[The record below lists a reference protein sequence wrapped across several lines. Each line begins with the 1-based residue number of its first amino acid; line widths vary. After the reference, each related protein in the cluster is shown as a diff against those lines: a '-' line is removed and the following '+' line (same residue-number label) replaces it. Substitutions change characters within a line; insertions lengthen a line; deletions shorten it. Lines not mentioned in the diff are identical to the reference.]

1 MKMLLKK
8 KKLNILKNYNIMQD
22 LNQGDDYNSNSSFI
36 NNEKESSSRNLKGN
50 LKIESNKEKS
60 SNNDKKNFKVSK
72 ENVYENDL
80 DIIDIITNKEKNS
93 KNKSNVVH
101 EENMFE
107 NIFENMNKEV
117 ISNKLDKNLIV
128 SLNLK
133 EKPFLKK
140 TNIISESSVIDN
152 SLLNKSITNEA
163 KNLIM
168 NVMNK
173 EINHNMFNNSVEEI
187 LNNSKLSNFLKEKE
201 KDQSKYPETE
211 LNSESKKNILKN
223 SMLEDILNTSNF
235 NKSIFDNKICSSE
248 IKSIIV
254 SENREGQANKNYNS
268 NSNNDLKENSTLNS
282 KKVGNAIAKDDVL
295 TKMNKSINILSEQNN
310 PVSDIRPIFD
320 EKFNQMI
327 SYLDE
332 KNKYSNN
339 DNDLNTSSQRNNAKT
354 TKVSPCT
361 NPETLNMAVE
371 LKECKKTIETMK
383 IIIEELRKDNK
394 LKDEHFNLT
403 INEKVNTLKYE
414 YENTMKNNSM
424 LIESLIN
431 EKTKL
436 LDEKIKIEEQ
446 LSNNE
451 KEYNKKL
458 ISMMENFDLERKKDK
473 EAWYTAEKARKKKW
487 EEQKIRDIKE
497 NTIKG
502 LEPEIEKI
510 LQNHKSELFE
520 LEEKLVEELKKQREK
535 LINQHELKISE
546 LREKYTKEKEESVE
560 NEKSMFSQRMRSQNE
575 RFENEHNEE
584 RRRWSSNL
592 NAEISRIE
600 LLREKDKKQ
609 YDDDLRKNEDR
620 FKKILEERDS
630 YYKGKMGEIESR
642 LIEKNKIE
650 IDDIK
655 LKLKKEKELFIDEKQ
670 KEYDIKYNNMK
681 LEINKDKEKQ
691 LELIINKL
699 GDETIMERR
708 KIQVECENKAD
719 SINRTLKIENEQI
732 KQKINELNE
741 KLSAESKVRLML
753 DDTLDELSK
762 KVASFEKDNFY
773 KDKKIMELTSTYND
787 LQLRFNS
794 IHIDSEKKKN
804 YIENEYQ
811 IKLEKSKQEIKLLN
825 EKNEALKNYYE
836 GKIIENKNNYDY
848 QINIIDTKVKKKL
861 DSREEI
867 ISQLQDDLHMKEV
880 AIQKYEELLA
890 KQRKELL
897 MNG

>member
-1 MKMLLKK
+1 MLLKK

-235 NKSIFDNKICSSE
+235 NKSIFDNKIGSSE

-339 DNDLNTSSQRNNAKT
+339 DNDLNTSSQRNNANT

-403 INEKVNTLKYE
+403 INEKINTLKYE

>member
-1 MKMLLKK
+1 M
-8 KKLNILKNYNIMQD
+8 
-22 LNQGDDYNSNSSFI
+22 
-36 NNEKESSSRNLKGN
+36 
-50 LKIESNKEKS
+50 
-60 SNNDKKNFKVSK
+60 
-72 ENVYENDL
+72 
-80 DIIDIITNKEKNS
+80 
-93 KNKSNVVH
+93 
-101 EENMFE
+101 
-107 NIFENMNKEV
+107 
-117 ISNKLDKNLIV
+117 
-128 SLNLK
+128 
-133 EKPFLKK
+133 
-140 TNIISESSVIDN
+140 
-152 SLLNKSITNEA
+152 
-163 KNLIM
+163 
-168 NVMNK
+168 
-173 EINHNMFNNSVEEI
+173 
-187 LNNSKLSNFLKEKE
+187 
-201 KDQSKYPETE
+201 
-211 LNSESKKNILKN
+211 
-223 SMLEDILNTSNF
+223 
-235 NKSIFDNKICSSE
+235 
-248 IKSIIV
+248 
-254 SENREGQANKNYNS
+254 
-268 NSNNDLKENSTLNS
+268 
-282 KKVGNAIAKDDVL
+282 
-295 TKMNKSINILSEQNN
+295 
-310 PVSDIRPIFD
+310 
-320 EKFNQMI
+320 
-327 SYLDE
+327 
-332 KNKYSNN
+332 
-339 DNDLNTSSQRNNAKT
+339 
-354 TKVSPCT
+354 
-361 NPETLNMAVE
+361 
-371 LKECKKTIETMK
+371 
-383 IIIEELRKDNK
+383 
-394 LKDEHFNLT
+394 
-403 INEKVNTLKYE
+403 
-414 YENTMKNNSM
+414 
-424 LIESLIN
+424 
-431 EKTKL
+431 
-436 LDEKIKIEEQ
+436 
-446 LSNNE
+446 
-451 KEYNKKL
+451 
-458 ISMMENFDLERKKDK
+458 
-473 EAWYTAEKARKKKW
+473 
-487 EEQKIRDIKE
+487 
-497 NTIKG
+497 
-502 LEPEIEKI
+502 
-510 LQNHKSELFE
+510 
-520 LEEKLVEELKKQREK
+520 EEKLVEELKKQREK

-804 YIENEYQ
+804 YIENEYH

>member
-1 MKMLLKK
+1 MLLKK

-235 NKSIFDNKICSSE
+235 NKSIFDNKIGSSE

>member
-1 MKMLLKK
+1 MLLKK

-235 NKSIFDNKICSSE
+235 NKSIFDNKIGSSE

-339 DNDLNTSSQRNNAKT
+339 DNDLNTSSQRNNANT

-520 LEEKLVEELKKQREK
+520 MEEKLVEELKKQREK

-787 LQLRFNS
+787 LQLRF
-794 IHIDSEKKKN
+794 K
-804 YIENEYQ
+804 
-811 IKLEKSKQEIKLLN
+811 
-825 EKNEALKNYYE
+825 
-836 GKIIENKNNYDY
+836 
-848 QINIIDTKVKKKL
+848 
-861 DSREEI
+861 
-867 ISQLQDDLHMKEV
+867 
-880 AIQKYEELLA
+880 
-890 KQRKELL
+890 
-897 MNG
+897 

>member
-235 NKSIFDNKICSSE
+235 NKSIFDNKIGSSE

-339 DNDLNTSSQRNNAKT
+339 DNDLNTSSQRNNANT